1 MVGPFEIGALLG
13 AGGMGE
19 VYRALDTALGRE
31 VAVKILHAD
40 TLHDPDR
47 LHRFRKEAQSAASLN
62 HPNILAIYS
71 VSEHEAYPLSSL
83 SCWKERI
90 CANAFAESAFRCA
103 SAWI

>member
-1 MVGPFEIGALLG
+1 V
-13 AGGMGE
+13 
-19 VYRALDTALGRE
+19 
-31 VAVKILHAD
+31 
-40 TLHDPDR
+40 
-47 LHRFRKEAQSAASLN
+47 ASLN